1 MKALSYILI
10 FLSLAVIPVP
20 ISAADFQEK
29 LTWDDCV
36 REAAIT
42 NPDLLAA
49 GMEVNQAAAEKR
61 MTRANLLPQISADAA
76 TSTSKSSGDDQGESY
91 SYGIEGRQLIFDGL
105 KSWYDLDQSTQEL
118 IVAHQ
123 RYEITSMG
131 VRLSLREAFISL
143 LKAQELVGISENI
156 AARRRKQAGLVELRY
171 QGGREHKGALLTSRA
186 NLSQAEYDI
195 TRARRDIEVSR
206 EELRKELGR
215 DGPAPKRAEGELVI
229 SPRQPGPP
237 AFDQLVNEHPT
248 VLELAARKEGSQL
261 ELNSSYSVF
270 SPEIYGRAGIRR
282 SDSDWP
288 PSDENWSV
296 SLTVSLPLFE
306 GGSRID
312 DLSRARSALT
322 GSEEEERSGRSGV
335 FLDMRESW
343 INLEDADEYVSI
355 QQQFQDAGEERAKI
369 AEVQYSTGLLSF
381 DNWIIIED
389 DLVRAQ
395 KRYLEARAEAMR
407 AEAQW
412 TYARGGTLTD

>member
-36 REAAIT
+36 REATIT

-49 GMEVNQAAAEKR
+49 GMEVNQAVAEKR

-105 KSWYDLDQSTQEL
+105 KSWYDLDQSAQEL

>member
-1 MKALSYILI
+1 MI

-156 AARRRKQAGLVELRY
+156 ATRRRKQAGLVELRY
-171 QGGREHKGALLTSRA
+171 QGGREHKGALLTARA

-229 SPRQPGPP
+229 SPRQPVPP

>member
-49 GMEVNQAAAEKR
+49 GMEVNQAVAEKR

-105 KSWYDLDQSTQEL
+105 KSWYDLDQSAQEL

-171 QGGREHKGALLTSRA
+171 QGGREHKGALLTARA

-355 QQQFQDAGEERAKI
+355 QKQFQEAGEERAKI
-369 AEVQYSTGLLSF
+369 AEAQYSSGLLSF

-412 TYARGGTLTD
+412 TYARGGTLED